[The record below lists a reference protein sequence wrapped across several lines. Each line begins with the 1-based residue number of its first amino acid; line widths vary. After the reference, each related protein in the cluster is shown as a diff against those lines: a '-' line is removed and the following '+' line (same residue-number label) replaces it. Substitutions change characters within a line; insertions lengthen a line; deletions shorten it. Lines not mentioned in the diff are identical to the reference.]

1 MPTITLATVLTDAGS
16 VATLIGPYVGIALAF
31 AFGPRL
37 LRMAVRLI
45 KG

>member
-1 MPTITLATVLTDAGS
+1 VLENAGL
-16 VATLIGPYVGIALAF
+16 VAAELGPYVGIALAF
-31 AFGPRL
+31 TFGPRL